1 LSKNQTQDL
10 SKVNISSASK
20 VTLEVV
26 TLITFDQ
33 TRSQDADSLSPF
45 SFSENNHISYSSFQ
59 ETLLYLLSEKHKRQN
74 DKAKQKEN
82 VHWYI
87 YRESYENKVAEI
99 YSKIGIVEKTVK
111 SQVYIMIKA
120 SLPKVL
126 DSNLYKKIQRAG
138 SASSQK
144 TRSARPVAIF
154 KKTRLYSSV
163 VGQQDSS
170 SATINNYNNNGNK
183 RIREVSPPVKQA
195 FSFTASEQGAVVEP
209 LLNLVEKAIYKF
221 LIESEGFVPLD
232 VVKSFCAKQHPP
244 ISTDFEDADL
254 LCMINFII
262 ENIKLFLKQR
272 KPLFH
277 GKYKSN
283 PVELLS
289 NFKKNVRNK
298 MAHGIV
304 VDEKGRWSDHEL
316 QHVSLLACEVV
327 ICLGGDYKE
336 INKAD
341 KEHSHP
347 PQKRKL
353 DDTNLGK
360 ITEFVLYILEETEE
374 IEKGDKR
381 KILRLAL
388 NEDEYLIKLWR
399 AIKTE
404 KKQVQICKF
413 IQSANLMFDV
423 NLKSKTQ

>member
-1 LSKNQTQDL
+1 MAKNKRLSTWLRSGVIEQNIKDTLKSTLDKL
-10 SKVNISSASK
+10 YSICPLNIS
-20 VTLEVV
+20 
-26 TLITFDQ
+26 
-33 TRSQDADSLSPF
+33 RSSLRDSLHD
-45 SFSENNHISYSSFQ
+45 N
-59 ETLLYLLSEKHKRQN
+59 LYHDEAFRQN
-74 DKAKQKEN
+74 PA
-82 VHWYI
+82 HT
-87 YRESYENKVAEI
+87 
-99 YSKIGIVEKTVK
+99 KIFNWFE
-111 SQVYIMIKA
+111 A
-120 SLPKVL
+120 L
-126 DSNLYKKIQRAG
+126 
-138 SASSQK
+138 SQK

-183 RIREVSPPVKQA
+183 RTREVSPPVKQA

-221 LIESEGFVPLD
+221 LVDSESFIPLD
-232 VVKSFCAKQHPP
+232 VVKSFCVKQHPP
-244 ISTDFEDADL
+244 ISTDFGDADL

-262 ENIKLFLKQR
+262 ENIKLFVKQK

-277 GKYKSN
+277 GRYKAN
-283 PVELLS
+283 PAELLS

-316 QHVSLLACEVV
+316 QHISLLACEVV
-327 ICLGGDYKE
+327 ICLGGDCKE
-336 INKAD
+336 ASSNKENIDNELVRRWINKAD

-360 ITEFVLYILEETEE
+360 ITEFVLDILEETEE

-381 KILRLAL
+381 KILGLAL
-388 NEDEYLIKLWR
+388 NEDEYIIKLWR
-399 AIKTE
+399 AIKIE
-404 KKQVQICKF
+404 EKQVQIRKF

-423 NLKSKTQ
+423 VSI